1 MTNVL
6 KFPVFAAALLV
17 SAASFLTSC
26 VATVPA
32 ATTAVVVRPAPP
44 YYRPAYR
51 PRYRPYYRPAP
62 VVVAPR
68 PVIVTPAPRPYYH
81 YRPHRYYR
89 VR

>member
-1 MTNVL
+1 MKNLL
-6 KFPVFAAALLV
+6 KFPALVAVLLV
-17 SAASFLTSC
+17 TAASLLTSC

-32 ATTAVVVRPAPP
+32 TTAVVVRPRP
-44 YYRPAYR
+44 YYRPA
-51 PRYRPYYRPAP
+51 YRPYYRPAP

-68 PVIVTPAPRPYYH
+68 PIIVTPAPRPYYN